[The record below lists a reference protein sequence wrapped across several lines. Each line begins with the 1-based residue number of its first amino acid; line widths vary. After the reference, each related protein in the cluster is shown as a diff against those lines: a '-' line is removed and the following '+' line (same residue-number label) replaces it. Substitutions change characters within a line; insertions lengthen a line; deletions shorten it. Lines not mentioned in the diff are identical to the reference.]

1 MKAHVRNALLSVAVL
16 AILVAAV
23 GWLVWRYENVV
34 RLGTEVR
41 FACSAYDPY
50 DPLRGRYL
58 RVTVRERCSDLDGR
72 FTLEKNARRDLKDL
86 YAKMEPWTNGLWRV
100 VSVADR
106 PRTDGGVWVK
116 PKSVRIDGALGAT
129 VTLPDQLFVSERIA
143 AEAEN
148 VLRAA
153 TASGGK
159 GAVAVYRAR
168 DGEIVLTDIEVD
180 GKSITSLARSAMR
193 K

>member
-1 MKAHVRNALLSVAVL
+1 MSSAL
-16 AILVAAV
+16 I
-23 GWLVWRYENVV
+23 
-34 RLGTEVR
+34 
-41 FACSAYDPY
+41 
-50 DPLRGRYL
+50 
-58 RVTVRERCSDLDGR
+58 
-72 FTLEKNARRDLKDL
+72 
-86 YAKMEPWTNGLWRV
+86 
-100 VSVADR
+100 
-106 PRTDGGVWVK
+106 WVK

-129 VTLPDQLFVSERIA
+129 VTLPDQLFVRERIA